1 MKNWTKRIG
10 TLSIVAIL
18 AGSLQGQDENT
29 KEPIDQLA
37 PFNVIGT
44 KADVQSLQGSG
55 TVLDASD
62 LGPFFHTDIN
72 EVLRQVPGVYVR
84 PEEGYGL
91 FPNISLRGV
100 DPNRSFKVTIMED
113 GIPSSPAPFADPSA
127 YYSPTAGRMAG
138 IEVLKGA
145 SSLKYGPNTTGGVI
159 NYLSTPIPNEYVSH
173 LRASYGSYNERI
185 SHAYSGGKIDI
196 GGGKLGYLVELFDH
210 RSDGWKTLESFNG
223 APLRDSP
230 MAKTDVTFKLSY
242 EFGDGDYLEFKAGRT
257 DLDADVSYQG
267 LSQADFKSNPY
278 NRYAGTENDNMDS
291 DQKRFYLRYRKDF
304 TESLSMTTT
313 GFYNEFNRNW
323 LKLADANDTVTFT
336 TGGGGKAGY
345 FKVNGSVSASEAAVG
360 VLNGTRDG
368 KYKVKSNDR
377 SYSSKG
383 VQLNFDYELGINDFD
398 LGFRYT
404 DDNYIKNPYHED
416 VYTVDGNTSVSK
428 AVKANDPTDPY
439 KDAQA
444 FEIYLTDSIDFG
456 RLNLTPGI
464 RYTSIDYQYKGA
476 DDRELDDVLIG
487 IGAGFQLTENA
498 VLYGGVHQG
507 HAFPDAESASSH
519 GTKGLRG
526 IEESLSF
533 ELGVRGT
540 VGKVYYDIAYFNTG
554 LDDMLVL
561 SGLNNGVEDSANIG
575 EASSQG
581 LEAILGT
588 DIGSDTGIGIPLS
601 ISATFTDTEYE
612 GGTAGSSGY
621 LSGATSG
628 SEFPYIPDFSMNI
641 RAGLVFDSISTYLN
655 YHHQGEVFTNGAN
668 DSKLDSYGILDWSAF
683 YELKEGVNVFT
694 KVTNVT
700 DEQYAHSVL
709 PDGYRAGAPRI
720 WSVGMSFDF

>member
-1 MKNWTKRIG
+1 
-10 TLSIVAIL
+10 
-18 AGSLQGQDENT
+18 
-29 KEPIDQLA
+29 
-37 PFNVIGT
+37 
-44 KADVQSLQGSG
+44 
-55 TVLDASD
+55 
-62 LGPFFHTDIN
+62 
-72 EVLRQVPGVYVR
+72 
-84 PEEGYGL
+84 
-91 FPNISLRGV
+91 
-100 DPNRSFKVTIMED
+100 
-113 GIPSSPAPFADPSA
+113 
-127 YYSPTAGRMAG
+127 
-138 IEVLKGA
+138 
-145 SSLKYGPNTTGGVI
+145 
-159 NYLSTPIPNEYVSH
+159 
-173 LRASYGSYNERI
+173 
-185 SHAYSGGKIDI
+185 
-196 GGGKLGYLVELFDH
+196 
-210 RSDGWKTLESFNG
+210 
-223 APLRDSP
+223 
-230 MAKTDVTFKLSY
+230 
-242 EFGDGDYLEFKAGRT
+242 
-257 DLDADVSYQG
+257 
-267 LSQADFKSNPY
+267 
-278 NRYAGTENDNMDS
+278 
-291 DQKRFYLRYRKDF
+291 
-304 TESLSMTTT
+304 MTTT

-323 LKLADANDTVTFT
+323 LKLADVTPA
-336 TGGGGKAGY
+336 GLDKLKVGKG
-345 FKVNGSVSASEAAVG
+345 VSGNNAYYDVLRGAA
-360 VLNGTRDG
+360 DG
-368 KYKVKSNDR
+368 NYSVKSNDR

-383 VQLNFDYELGINDFD
+383 IQLNFDYEIGINDFD

-404 DDNYIKNPYHED
+404 DDNYIKNPWHLDKYEVNAATDTVGKKVYAED
-416 VYTVDGNTSVSK
+416 PV
-428 AVKANDPTDPY
+428 DPY

-487 IGAGFQLTENA
+487 IGAGFQLTENS

-612 GGTAGSSGY
+612 GGSTGQSGY

-628 SEFPYIPDFSMNI
+628 SEFPYIPDFSMNL

-683 YELKEGVNVFT
+683 YELKEGVNVFA

-700 DEQYAHSVL
+700 DEQYAHSAL

-720 WSVGMSFDF
+720 ASVGMSFDF